1 MPRMEGYVRVS
12 RVGGREGD
20 SYTSPAVQQEA
31 IENWARR
38 NNVELVRVVKEEDVS
53 GQKAVK
59 ERALDALI
67 RRCEEGASD
76 GVIVNKLDRFGRDQ
90 AETHIAVKRLRDAG
104 ARLVAVADGYDS
116 AAPGG
121 QVLLGVMA
129 GIAEQYLE
137 TVKTNWSSSTKRA
150 VSRGVHIASRAPV
163 GYLRADQVKPEY
175 DSRGNL
181 IKDGRLVIDK
191 KAARHVRRAFE
202 LRAEGWSYQRI
213 ADYLTEKGVRPNL
226 NAKEAE
232 TWQRWSKNA
241 VIGILQNPAY
251 LGAVRGPDA
260 SLRPGNGKRL
270 VINEG
275 AHEAIISPEL
285 FAAVQPRT
293 GQYHERNGT
302 LSGQALLAGAICCH
316 ACGHK
321 LRVIGST
328 YKGERIAN
336 YSCIG
341 RYSSGNCPAPASGK
355 VALVDAWVLSQLEN
369 HEATVGAAVASMET
383 RWLEAKESVSRA
395 EAELDG
401 WVENTTLLTTLG
413 PQRFEAGII
422 ARQNALDEARRTLWE
437 TPDPNIEDDARIVYI
452 DGRPVVYETWDETPI
467 PAKRK
472 ILRRAIQSVTLA
484 KSDPKHRRWQPIGE
498 RVHVTFVGDSATTD

>member
-1 MPRMEGYVRVS
+1 MEGYVRVS

-20 SYTSPAVQQEA
+20 SYISPAVQQEA
-31 IENWARR
+31 IENYAKSHGI
-38 NNVELVRVVKEEDVS
+38 ELVRIVKEEDVS
-53 GQKAVK
+53 GKKAVK
-59 ERALDALI
+59 DRALEALI
-67 RRCEEGASD
+67 KRCEEGASD
-76 GVIVNKLDRFGRDQ
+76 GVIVNKLDRFARSIG
-90 AETHIAVKRLRDAG
+90 ETALAVDRLSAAG
-104 ARLVAVADGYDS
+104 SRLIAVADNYDS
-116 AAPGG
+116 ADSANG
-121 QVLLGVMA
+121 QLILGVMS
-129 GIAEQYLE
+129 GIAAQYLE

-181 IKDGRLVIDK
+181 IKDGRLVLDK
-191 KAARHVRRAFE
+191 NAAKHVHKAFE

-213 ADYLTEKGVRPNL
+213 ADYLTEQGVRPNL

-241 VIGILQNPAY
+241 VIGILSNPAY

-260 SLRPGNGKRL
+260 SLRAGNGKRL
-270 VINEG
+270 VVNEG
-275 AHEAIISPEL
+275 AHEAIVSPEL

-302 LSGQALLAGAICCH
+302 LSGQALLAGVICCH

-336 YSCIG
+336 YSCVG
-341 RYSSGNCPAPASGK
+341 RYSTGNCPAPASGK
-355 VALVDAWVLSQLEN
+355 VKLVDEWVLSQLEN
-369 HEATVGAAVASMET
+369 HEATVGAAMVAMET
-383 RWLEAKESVSRA
+383 RWLEAKAAVEQA

-401 WVENTTLLTTLG
+401 WVENPTLLTTLG
-413 PQRFEAGII
+413 PQRFEAGIV
-422 ARQNALDEARRTLWE
+422 ARQAALDEKRRTLWE
-437 TPDPNIEDDARIVYI
+437 TPDPNIEGDARIVYI
-452 DGRPVVYETWDETPI
+452 DGKPVIYETWDDMPI
-467 PAKRK
+467 TAKRRM
-472 ILRRAIQSVTLA
+472 LRRSIESVTLE
-484 KSDPKHRRWQPIGE
+484 KSDPKRRRWQPIGE
-498 RVHVTFVGDSATTD
+498 RIHVTFVGQSVRPDH